1 MTRKRSRRKKKK
13 RSLPKLTLDQWLDIL
28 GFVLL
33 GIAFFTLLSFLSAN
47 QGVITGGWL
56 RLLRQGFG
64 WGAYLTPLFVGGVGL
79 WLVLRDFGDKL
90 PHVTP
95 LQIVGLALGY
105 LDFLVTAHLLAAWL
119 LFEGDPKSVF
129 VKVAQ
134 DGHGGGHLGGLL
146 GGWLLQGL
154 GVGGLIVVLIT
165 WWLIVAVCLFDVT
178 VQDAEK
184 IVRRLWS
191 RVREMRSSPLP
202 RPTTSSPQAGS
213 AQSPTSARSSRRV
226 ERGSLDEIPVH
237 APSSSASGDASA
249 RPARAGQKQTLLI
262 GDDQVWQIPAYDE
275 ILNPGNGQDVSAEV
289 LREQARLLE
298 ITLESLGAPARVR
311 EINHGP
317 VVTQF
322 AIEPLMLT
330 SPGGKETKVKVSRVK
345 SLADDLALALEAK
358 TLRIEAPIPGKRLIG
373 VEIPNP
379 QISLVALRDVMES
392 EQFAAVDSPLRL
404 CLGQNV
410 SGHPFITD
418 LTNMPHLLIAGTT
431 GSGKSVCINSI
442 IAALLLQRTPNE
454 LKLLMVDPKRVE
466 LTGYSGIP
474 HLLSKVVVDMERVT
488 SALKWVLREMD
499 GRYRKFSEARATH
512 IRDYNERVAPEIEE
526 KRLPYIVVVIDELA
540 DLMMMAPQETER
552 SLCRIA
558 QMARATGIHLVV
570 ATQRPSVDVVTG
582 LIKANFPARIAFNVA
597 SSIDSRVILDLP
609 GAEQLLGQG
618 DMLFLP
624 PDAPTPVRLQG
635 AFVSN
640 EELRRLVHFWKE
652 QGRPES
658 ISSARPVQ
666 RPLWADLKQKEE
678 EIEYEDELLPDV
690 VDLVLKEQRASISL
704 FQRKLRIGYTRAA
717 RIMDILESNGVV
729 GPQPPGGKAR
739 DVFPKAARQLLD
751 PQSQAVQNF
760 EYEDE
765 LMPDVIDL
773 ILQEEEASISLFQ
786 RKFHIGYTR
795 SARIMDVLETHGLV
809 GPQPP
814 GGQARDIRP
823 QVVRSIHA
831 LLSPKRSGG

>member
-1 MTRKRSRRKKKK
+1 M
-13 RSLPKLTLDQWLDIL
+13 
-28 GFVLL
+28 L
-33 GIAFFTLLSFLSAN
+33 GIALFTLLSFLSAN
-47 QGVITGGWL
+47 QGVITGEWL

-64 WGAYLTPLFVGGVGL
+64 WGAYLTPLFLGGVGL

-95 LQIVGLALGY
+95 LQVVGLALGY
-105 LDFLVTAHLLAAWL
+105 LNFLVTAHLIAAL
-119 LFEGDPKSVF
+119 VMFEGDLRTAF
-129 VKVAQ
+129 EAAAQ
-134 DGHGGGHLGGLL
+134 AGHGGGHLGLLL
-146 GGWLLQGL
+146 GRWLLQGL

-165 WWLIVAVCLFDVT
+165 WCFIVIACLFGVT
-178 VQDAEK
+178 VRDVET
-184 IVRRLWS
+184 IVRHLWS
-191 RVREMRSSPLP
+191 QLRAAPTRPLP
-202 RPTTSSPQAGS
+202 KVTGLAPPVDQTRMPRRAES
-213 AQSPTSARSSRRV
+213 ASA
-226 ERGSLDEIPVH
+226 EQIPVH
-237 APSSSASGDASA
+237 TPASNASGAPSAQAT
-249 RPARAGQKQTLLI
+249 RAEQKQTLLI
-262 GDDQVWQIPAYDE
+262 GDDQVWQVPAYEE
-275 ILNPGNGQDVSAEV
+275 ILNPGNGQDVSAEI

-322 AIEPLMLT
+322 AIEPLVLT
-330 SPGGKETKVKVSRVK
+330 FPSGKETKVKVSRIK

-358 TLRIEAPIPGKRLIG
+358 TLRIEAPIPGKQLIG

-379 QISLVALRDVMES
+379 EISLVALRDVMES
-392 EQFAAVDSPLRL
+392 KKFAAVKSPLRL
-404 CLGQNV
+404 GLGQDV
-410 SGHPFITD
+410 SGHPFVTD
-418 LTNMPHLLIAGTT
+418 LTAMPHLLIAGTT

-442 IAALLLQRTPNE
+442 IAALLLQKTPNE
-454 LKLLMVDPKRVE
+454 LKFLMVDPKRVE

-512 IRDYNERVAPEIEE
+512 IRDYNERVAPKMGE

-624 PDAPTPVRLQG
+624 PDAPTPMRLQG

-652 QGRPES
+652 QGKPEG

-666 RPLWADLKQKEE
+666 RPLWADLQDKEQ
-678 EIEYEDELLPDV
+678 EIEYEDALLPDV
-690 VDLVLKEQRASISL
+690 IDLVLKEQRASISL
-704 FQRKLRIGYTRAA
+704 FQRKLRIGYTRSA
-717 RIMDILESNGVV
+717 RIMDILEENGVV

-739 DVFPKAARQLLD
+739 EVFPEAARRLLD
-751 PQSQAVQNF
+751 PQSQDVQNF

-773 ILQEEEASISLFQ
+773 ILRKEEASISLFQ
-786 RKFHIGYTR
+786 RTFHIGYTR
-795 SARIMDVLETHGLV
+795 GARIMDVLEENDVV

-814 GGQARDIRP
+814 GGQTRDIRP
-823 QVVRSIHA
+823 KIARSIQA
-831 LLSPKRSGG
+831 LLSRNPGAG